1 MKKLKEAP
9 IDEEQHV
16 MHVSEKLI
24 LLNCSYYSHLSMD
37 SINSDE
43 NINDI
48 FMDI

>member
-1 MKKLKEAP
+1 MKNLRKL
-9 IDEEQHV
+9 DEECI

-24 LLNCSYYSHLSMD
+24 FLRCSYYWHVFMD